1 MDGRRSRRPLRLAHA
16 RAHARGGSPA
26 RAAVLTAAAPRACP
40 GPSAVPFTAFRTCGG
55 ACPSRPA
62 AGLGNGAGRDGVGVG
77 EVGAGGQVWRE
88 GGRKQHGA
96 KERQSD
102 ATPARRRAA
111 ALALAWLGASA
122 DQRQRRRRLG
132 DARPPLPW
140 PPAALYAVRRLGHA
154 ENERQCDGIRSAPMA
169 GARAKARPAR
179 ALSHESHSGACARP
193 RSSAD
198 IRASGTAH
206 VGLGAAPRCSVAGD
220 AAWAWTVPET

>member
-55 ACPSRPA
+55 ACPSRPRS
-62 AGLGNGAGRDGVGVG
+62 GPWERGWAGRGWGWGGGSGRAGV
-77 EVGAGGQVWRE
+77 AG
-88 GGRKQHGA
+88 
-96 KERQSD
+96 
-102 ATPARRRAA
+102 RRAKATWCKRA
-111 ALALAWLGASA
+111 AERRYTDSATRGPPALAWLGASA
-122 DQRQRRRRLG
+122 DQRQRQRRLG

-198 IRASGTAH
+198 IRASGTTH